1 VRQSAS
7 IACLLLAAGLSS
19 AGCNQNPFIAG
30 QTTVGQTA
38 PTLTQIQDLDR
49 RANALDADNRDLHAE
64 IARVQQEKQLLSEQ
78 VALLQ
83 KRLRETNN
91 ELAQA
96 QRQNSQAE
104 QKMRTM
110 EASMRSRGG
119 ATIRANNSLKE
130 ALEVP
135 NIPGFEI
142 RQDGDVVRIEIPA
155 DRLFQPQSSQ
165 LLPTANYLLDEL
177 ADSVN
182 RHFPNQMIGIEA
194 HTDNSP
200 SMGTSHHQLAA
211 SQATSVLM
219 NLTRRNRL
227 PPHQLFSVS
236 HGANHPRVSNAT
248 PAGRSKNRR
257 VELVIYPEK
266 VAGR

>member
-1 VRQSAS
+1 VRESAS
-7 IACLLLAAGLSS
+7 IAGLLLAVGLTA
-19 AGCNQNPFIAG
+19 AGCNQNPFVAG
-30 QTTVGQTA
+30 QTAVGQTA
-38 PTLTQIQDLDR
+38 PSLAQLQDLDR
-49 RANALDADNRDLHAE
+49 RASALDADNRDLHAE
-64 IARVQQEKQLLSEQ
+64 IARVQQERQLLSEQ
-78 VALLQ
+78 VTLLQ
-83 KRLRETNN
+83 TRLRETNN

-96 QRQNSQAE
+96 QRQNTETQQE
-104 QKMRTM
+104 MRAM

-119 ATIRANNSLKE
+119 ATIRANNSLKQ
-130 ALEVP
+130 ALEAP
-135 NIPGFEI
+135 AIPGFEV

-155 DRLFQPQSSQ
+155 DRLFRPQTSQ

-177 ADSVN
+177 ADSVS
-182 RHFPNQMIGIEA
+182 RHFPDQMIGIEA

-200 SMGTSHHQLAA
+200 SMGTSHHQLTA
-211 SQATSVLM
+211 SQADAVLE

-227 PPHQLFSVS
+227 PAHQLFSVS

-266 VAGR
+266 APGR